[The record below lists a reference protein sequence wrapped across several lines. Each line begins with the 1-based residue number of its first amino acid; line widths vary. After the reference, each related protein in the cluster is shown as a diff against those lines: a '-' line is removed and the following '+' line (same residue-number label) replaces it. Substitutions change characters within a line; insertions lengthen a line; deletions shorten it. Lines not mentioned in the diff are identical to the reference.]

1 VGFEQLRLGRLDG
14 GETLQGFIQGEQDG
28 DPAIRQAIVE
38 AVPTMGP
45 ASLD

>member
-1 VGFEQLRLGRLDG
+1 VVLAQLW
-14 GETLQGFIQGEQDG
+14 QGG

-38 AVPTMGP
+38 AVLGMGP